1 MPLHYKISF
10 TFAPQIETNP
20 ILIAYTAIQIETNPI
35 LIADT
40 AILIANNPIQIEN
53 NPLP

>member
-1 MPLHYKISF
+1 MFNAAKSARKMPLHYKISF
-10 TFAPQIETNP
+10 TFAPQIEN
-20 ILIAYTAIQIETNPI
+20 TAI